1 MSEVEGLFSN
11 KKLDDILL
19 KKPDLKIFKKIIE
32 KVKYLNRLEQKDNH
46 EQFFFEIYEP
56 TIQLAVISCRKFD
69 KFTAENHDTF

>member
-32 KVKYLNRLEQKDNH
+32 KVKYLNRLE
-46 EQFFFEIYEP
+46 
-56 TIQLAVISCRKFD
+56 
-69 KFTAENHDTF
+69 